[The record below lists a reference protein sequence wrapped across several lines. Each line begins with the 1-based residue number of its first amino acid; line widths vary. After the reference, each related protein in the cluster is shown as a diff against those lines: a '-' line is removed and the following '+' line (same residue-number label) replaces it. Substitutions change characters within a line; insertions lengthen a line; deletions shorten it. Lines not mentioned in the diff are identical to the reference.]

1 MALRPEAD
9 LAKVEL
15 DTEGP
20 FGNATKGAE
29 SGILVDIPEDLIYLG
44 FHSFAWEKSFGN
56 WATLDEY
63 HQHYASLIGRR
74 VFWTSMA
81 ERGSV
86 LEQDGKKY
94 AFIKLT
100 DIIASDEPDG
110 IATNV
115 YRDENKGY
123 SI

>member
-1 MALRPEAD
+1 MALQPVGD
-9 LAKVEL
+9 LCKVEL
-15 DTEGP
+15 DDEGP

-29 SGILVDIPEDLIYLG
+29 NGILIELPEKLMFLG
-44 FHSFAWEKSFGN
+44 FHSFAWEESFGN
-56 WATLDEY
+56 WDKLAEY
-63 HQHYASLIGRR
+63 HQHYAALIGRR

-110 IATNV
+110 VATNV
-115 YRDENKGY
+115 YRDQDKGY
-123 SI
+123 SV